1 MRIVIFGTGQVYRE
15 KKKDLSKDDEIIA
28 LLDNNPDKWETK
40 IDDIIVYNPKTI
52 RNLEYDKIILMSK
65 YASYM
70 KKQLLEYGCSKDKI
84 MHLEDYFY
92 LRKKNIIED
101 YKIFSNEKEYQST
114 CAIICKSLGYH
125 GGAIS
130 AYYCALALQRSGIE
144 TTIIAETGDTNIIS
158 EMNKDGISVILS
170 SAVSRSQWKLIYW
183 LNKYDYIIVSTIPM
197 ILCALEISK
206 YRRVIMWLHDSDSVY
221 EYMDYWHDKIVKEID
236 SKNLEIYA
244 VSKVAKNNFYKWLT
258 KCKIGILP
266 CGVPK
271 EIHKDSEHTKLIMAI
286 IGSIHPIKG
295 QDILIDT
302 LKQFPELKGDGVE
315 YWIVGKEEDTEYS
328 KKIQKEIQ
336 TLSNVIILG
345 EIKKE
350 KMNSLYTKIDIAL
363 IPSREETMSLVAIEA
378 MQHGKV
384 CIVSDITGIAEYIK
398 DGENGFVFESENREI
413 FASKIHWC
421 IKNKRA
427 IKSMGEKSLLI
438 YEKYFSMES
447 FEKNLI
453 HILQG

>member
-1 MRIVIFGTGQVYRE
+1 
-15 KKKDLSKDDEIIA
+15 
-28 LLDNNPDKWETK
+28 
-40 IDDIIVYNPKTI
+40 
-52 RNLEYDKIILMSK
+52 
-65 YASYM
+65 
-70 KKQLLEYGCSKDKI
+70 
-84 MHLEDYFY
+84 
-92 LRKKNIIED
+92 
-101 YKIFSNEKEYQST
+101 
-114 CAIICKSLGYH
+114 
-125 GGAIS
+125 
-130 AYYCALALQRSGIE
+130 
-144 TTIIAETGDTNIIS
+144 
-158 EMNKDGISVILS
+158 
-170 SAVSRSQWKLIYW
+170 
-183 LNKYDYIIVSTIPM
+183 
-197 ILCALEISK
+197 
-206 YRRVIMWLHDSDSVY
+206 
-221 EYMDYWHDKIVKEID
+221 
-236 SKNLEIYA
+236 
-244 VSKVAKNNFYKWLT
+244 
-258 KCKIGILP
+258 
-266 CGVPK
+266 
-271 EIHKDSEHTKLIMAI
+271 MAI